1 MSANGMASSSYPLS
15 AAGVGEAP
23 ERDDALVRAV
33 LRAVEVTGAHTGSV
47 FLLSGDHRS
56 LVVAASCGT
65 PPSLLSGWRRI
76 PVNSRMPVA
85 EACRSGRMVH
95 LAGAEET
102 MRRFP
107 QLSIA
112 LPYPFGSASVPVQA
126 GGRTFGAIAVVWTP
140 RPDGTG
146 LSRAQCGQLRS
157 AADRLGTAL
166 AGLRARGTLGE
177 YDERTAPVLVPLPS
191 APAVRVGLF
200 DWNLDTGA
208 LTADDELCA
217 IFGIAP
223 RMFNG
228 RAAILAACIEP
239 GDLPGFGSAAR
250 AAVEEGHLLAHR
262 LRILDGRG
270 GHRVV
275 ELWGRVPESPD
286 DSEAS
291 CHLVGAVLDSGSGM
305 AAVAAIER
313 LADGFFALSPDGRLS
328 YANHS
333 LEDLLRVRQDELLGR
348 RPWDILPWLADPV
361 YEDRYRAA
369 AVSQQPVS
377 FLVRRPPDEWLV
389 FSLHPGAQ
397 GMTGW
402 GSRVRQPV
410 PAGTVPGAPVT
421 EEGPPISSAPAPAA
435 PRVGSLYRV
444 LTLGSALTEAAT
456 ADEVFDAVAEQL
468 LPAFGG
474 QKLAIAVVEA
484 RRLHLLAQRGY
495 SKRFLARFEGTPLH
509 ARLPVTDALT
519 SGVPLFVE
527 SREQLRESYPGLM
540 VGHTNSWAFL
550 PLIASNHPVGACI
563 LGFDDIH
570 RFPDEERGVLT
581 ALGGLIGQA
590 LERARLYDAEFALAR
605 GLQDALLPHRLPT
618 LPGLHVTGRYLP
630 GTRGMDIGGDWYD
643 VIPTGD
649 EVALIVGDVEGA
661 QRPRRGRHGP
671 TAQRHAGIRRR
682 GPPTERRRRR
692 HQPAPHGPRPGA
704 PRQLLLRP
712 IPSPLGDRAHRPRG
726 PSPAPA
732 APARRAHQDPGC
744 ARRPTARHRR
754 DGTLSGVGAAS
765 RSRVGPGP
773 LHGRVDREARLG
785 HRLRR
790 RATPGV
796 AGPAWRGRPGRSG
809 RRAAAGCLPRF
820 PRQGGRHRAPAHRV
834 RPATLTVP
842 TATVTCPKSSGTPPG
857 IPPDPRSWRRGCC
870 RPC

>member
-1 MSANGMASSSYPLS
+1 MIEGSVSANGMASSSYPLS
-15 AAGVGEAP
+15 AAGVGAAP

-33 LRAVEVTGAHTGSV
+33 VHAVEVTGAHTGSV
-47 FLLSGDHRS
+47 FLLSGDRRS

-76 PVNSRMPVA
+76 PVSSRMPVA

-112 LPYPFGSASVPVQA
+112 LPYPFGSASVPVRA
-126 GGRTFGAIAVVWTP
+126 GERTFGAIAVVWTA

-146 LSRAQCGQLRS
+146 LSRAQRGQLRS

-191 APAVRVGLF
+191 SPMIRVGLF

-217 IFGIAP
+217 IFGIPP
-223 RMFNG
+223 REFDG
-228 RAAILAACIEP
+228 QAATLAACIEP
-239 GDLPGFGSAAR
+239 ADLPGFRSAAR
-250 AAVEEGHLLAHR
+250 AAVEEGHVLAHG

-286 DSEAS
+286 DSGAS

-313 LADGFFALSPDGRLS
+313 LADGFFALSPDGRLT

-348 RPWDILPWLADPV
+348 RPWDVLPWLADPV

-369 AVSQQPVS
+369 LISQQPVS

-402 GSRVRQPV
+402 ASRVRQPV
-410 PAGTVPGAPVT
+410 PAGTGPGTQVA
-421 EEGPPISSAPAPAA
+421 EEARPISLAPPPAV

-444 LTLGSALTEAAT
+444 LSLGSALTEAVT
-456 ADEVFDAVAEQL
+456 AHEVFDAVADQL

-474 QKLAIAVVEA
+474 QKLAIAVVEE

-519 SGVPLFVE
+519 SGAPLFVE
-527 SREQLRESYPGLM
+527 SRKQLRESYPGLM

-550 PLIASNHPVGACI
+550 PLIASNHPVGACM

-605 GLQDALLPHRLPT
+605 GLQNALLPHRLPT
-618 LPGLHVTGRYLP
+618 LPGLNITGRYLP

-649 EVALIVGDVEGA
+649 EVALIVGDVEGHNVPA
-661 QRPRRGRHGP
+661 AAAMGQLRSAMRAFVAAGQRPSDVVAGTNRLHMDLDPVLLASCCYAQFHPRSGIVRIVRAGHLPPLLRLPDGNTKILDVPGGP
-671 TAQRHAGIRRR
+671 LLGIDATAHFPESELRLAPGAVLALYTDGLI
-682 GPPTERRRRR
+682 ERRDSDIGSDVER
-692 HQPAPHGPRPGA
+692 
-704 PRQLLLRP
+704 LRG
-712 IPSPLGDRAHRPRG
+712 SL
-726 PSPAPA
+726 
-732 APARRAHQDPGC
+732 
-744 ARRPTARHRR
+744 
-754 DGTLSGVGAAS
+754 
-765 RSRVGPGP
+765 
-773 LHGRVDREARLG
+773 ARLG
-785 HRLRR
+785 GGGLDDLADGLLRDACHASPD
-790 RATPGV
+790 RADDIALLLTEYAP
-796 AGPAWRGRPGRSG
+796 
-809 RRAAAGCLPRF
+809 PR
-820 PRQGGRHRAPAHRV
+820 
-834 RPATLTVP
+834 
-842 TATVTCPKSSGTPPG
+842 
-857 IPPDPRSWRRGCC
+857 
-870 RPC
+870 

>member
-1 MSANGMASSSYPLS
+1 MIEGSVSANGMASSSYPLS

-33 LRAVEVTGAHTGSV
+33 LHAVEVTGAHTGSV

-76 PVNSRMPVA
+76 PVNSHMPVA

-112 LPYPFGSASVPVQA
+112 LPYPFGSASVPVRA
-126 GGRTFGAIAVVWTP
+126 GERTFGAIAVVWTP
-140 RPDGTG
+140 KPDGTG
-146 LSRAQCGQLRS
+146 LSRAQRGQLRS

-177 YDERTAPVLVPLPS
+177 YDERTAPILVPLPS
-191 APAVRVGLF
+191 APAIRVGLF

-217 IFGIAP
+217 ILGIPP
-223 RMFNG
+223 RAFDG
-228 RAAILAACIEP
+228 RADTLAARIEP
-239 GDLPGFGSAAR
+239 ADLPGFRSAAR
-250 AAVEEGHLLAHR
+250 AAVEEGHLLAHH

-286 DSEAS
+286 APEA
-291 CHLVGAVLDSGSGM
+291 HLVGAVLDSGSGM

-313 LADGFFALSPDGRLS
+313 LADGFFALSPDGRLA

-348 RPWDILPWLADPV
+348 RPWDVLPWLADPV

-402 GSRVRQPV
+402 ASRVRQPL
-410 PAGTVPGAPVT
+410 PAGTGPGTPVT
-421 EEGPPISSAPAPAA
+421 EEGPPISLAPPPGA

-456 ADEVFDAVAEQL
+456 ANEVFDAVADQL

-474 QKLAIAVVEA
+474 QKLAMAVVEE

-495 SKRFLARFEGTPLH
+495 SKHFLARFEGTPLH

-527 SREQLRESYPGLM
+527 SREQLRESYPGLA

-550 PLIASNHPVGACI
+550 PLIASNRPVGACM
-563 LGFDDIH
+563 LGFDDVH

-590 LERARLYDAEFALAR
+590 LERARLYDAECALAR

-618 LPGLHVTGRYLP
+618 LPGLRITGRYLP

-649 EVALIVGDVEGA
+649 EVALIVGDVEGHNVPA
-661 QRPRRGRHGP
+661 AAAMGQLRSAMRAFVASGHRPSDVVAGTNRLHMDLDPALLASCCYARISPRSGIVRIVRAGHLPPLLRQPDGHTRILDLPGGP
-671 TAQRHAGIRRR
+671 LLGIDAKARFPESELRLAP
-682 GPPTERRRRR
+682 GSVLALYTDGLIERRDSDIGSDVER
-692 HQPAPHGPRPGA
+692 
-704 PRQLLLRP
+704 LRG
-712 IPSPLGDRAHRPRG
+712 SL
-726 PSPAPA
+726 
-732 APARRAHQDPGC
+732 
-744 ARRPTARHRR
+744 
-754 DGTLSGVGAAS
+754 
-765 RSRVGPGP
+765 
-773 LHGRVDREARLG
+773 ARLG
-785 HRLRR
+785 GGGLDDLADGLLRDACHASPD
-790 RATPGV
+790 RADDIALLLTEYAP
-796 AGPAWRGRPGRSG
+796 
-809 RRAAAGCLPRF
+809 PR
-820 PRQGGRHRAPAHRV
+820 
-834 RPATLTVP
+834 
-842 TATVTCPKSSGTPPG
+842 
-857 IPPDPRSWRRGCC
+857 
-870 RPC
+870 

>member
-33 LRAVEVTGAHTGSV
+33 VHAVEVTGAHTGSV
-47 FLLSGDHRS
+47 LLLSGDHRS

-112 LPYPFGSASVPVQA
+112 LPYPFGSASVPVRA
-126 GGRTFGAIAVVWTP
+126 GERTFGAIAVVWTP

-146 LSRAQCGQLRS
+146 LSRAQRGQLRS

-177 YDERTAPVLVPLPS
+177 YDERTAPVLVPLPC
-191 APAVRVGLF
+191 APAIRVGLF

-223 RMFNG
+223 RAFDG
-228 RAAILAACIEP
+228 RVATLTAYIEP
-239 GDLPGFGSAAR
+239 ADLPGFGSAAR

-262 LRILDGRG
+262 LRILDGHG

-313 LADGFFALSPDGRLS
+313 LADGFFALSPDGRLA

-402 GSRVRQPV
+402 ASRVRQPV
-410 PAGTVPGAPVT
+410 PAGTGPGAPVT
-421 EEGPPISSAPAPAA
+421 VEGPPISSAPPPAA

-474 QKLAIAVVEA
+474 QKLAIAVVEEQ
-484 RRLHLLAQRGY
+484 RLHLLAQRGY
-495 SKRFLARFEGTPLH
+495 SQRFLARFEGTPLH

-527 SREQLRESYPGLM
+527 SREQLRESYPGIM

-649 EVALIVGDVEGA
+649 EVALIVGDVEGHNVPAAAAMGQLRSAMRAFVAAGHRPSDVAAGTNRLHMDLDPVLLASCCYA
-661 QRPRRGRHGP
+661 QLHPRSGIVRIVRAGHLPPLLRLPDGRTKILDVPGGP
-671 TAQRHAGIRRR
+671 LLGIDATARFPESELRLAPGTVLALYTDGLI
-682 GPPTERRRRR
+682 ERRDSDIGSDVER
-692 HQPAPHGPRPGA
+692 
-704 PRQLLLRP
+704 LRG
-712 IPSPLGDRAHRPRG
+712 SL
-726 PSPAPA
+726 
-732 APARRAHQDPGC
+732 
-744 ARRPTARHRR
+744 
-754 DGTLSGVGAAS
+754 
-765 RSRVGPGP
+765 
-773 LHGRVDREARLG
+773 ARLG
-785 HRLRR
+785 GGGLDDLADGLLRDACHASPD
-790 RATPGV
+790 RADDV
-796 AGPAWRGRPGRSG
+796 ALLLTEYAP
-809 RRAAAGCLPRF
+809 PR
-820 PRQGGRHRAPAHRV
+820 
-834 RPATLTVP
+834 
-842 TATVTCPKSSGTPPG
+842 
-857 IPPDPRSWRRGCC
+857 
-870 RPC
+870 

>member
-33 LRAVEVTGAHTGSV
+33 VHAVEVTGAHSGSV

-112 LPYPFGSASVPVQA
+112 LPYPFGSASVPVRA
-126 GGRTFGAIAVVWTP
+126 GERTFGAIAVVWTP
-140 RPDGTG
+140 KPDGTG
-146 LSRAQCGQLRS
+146 LSRAQRGQLRS

-177 YDERTAPVLVPLPS
+177 YDERTPPVLVPLPS
-191 APAVRVGLF
+191 APAIRVGLF

-223 RMFNG
+223 RAFDG
-228 RAAILAACIEP
+228 RAATLAAHIEP
-239 GDLPGFGSAAR
+239 ADLPGFGAAAR
-250 AAVEEGHLLAHR
+250 AAVEEGHLLAHH

-313 LADGFFALSPDGRLS
+313 LADGFFALSPDGRLA

-348 RPWDILPWLADPV
+348 RPWDVLPWLADPV

-402 GSRVRQPV
+402 ASRVRRPV

-421 EEGPPISSAPAPAA
+421 EEGPPISSAPPPAA

-456 ADEVFDAVAEQL
+456 AGEVFDAVAEQL

-474 QKLAIAVVEA
+474 QKLAIAVVEE

-540 VGHTNSWAFL
+540 AGHTNSWAFL
-550 PLIASNHPVGACI
+550 PLIASNHPVGACM

-590 LERARLYDAEFALAR
+590 LERARLYDAESALAR

-649 EVALIVGDVEGA
+649 EVALIVGDVEGHNVPAAAAMGQLRSAMRAFVAAGHRPSDVAAGTNRLHMDLDPVLLASCCYA
-661 QRPRRGRHGP
+661 QFHPRSGIVRIVRAGHLPPLLRLPDGHTKILDVPGGP
-671 TAQRHAGIRRR
+671 LFGIDATARFPESELRLAPGSVLALYTDGLI
-682 GPPTERRRRR
+682 ERRDSDIGSDVERLR
-692 HQPAPHGPRPGA
+692 GA
-704 PRQLLLRP
+704 L
-712 IPSPLGDRAHRPRG
+712 
-726 PSPAPA
+726 
-732 APARRAHQDPGC
+732 
-744 ARRPTARHRR
+744 
-754 DGTLSGVGAAS
+754 
-765 RSRVGPGP
+765 
-773 LHGRVDREARLG
+773 ARLG
-785 HRLRR
+785 GGGLDDLADGLLRDACHASPD
-790 RATPGV
+790 RADDIALLLTEYAP
-796 AGPAWRGRPGRSG
+796 
-809 RRAAAGCLPRF
+809 PR
-820 PRQGGRHRAPAHRV
+820 
-834 RPATLTVP
+834 
-842 TATVTCPKSSGTPPG
+842 
-857 IPPDPRSWRRGCC
+857 
-870 RPC
+870 

>member
-15 AAGVGEAP
+15 TAGVSEAP

-33 LRAVEVTGAHTGSV
+33 VRAVEVTGAHTGSV

-112 LPYPFGSASVPVQA
+112 LPYPFGSASVPVRA
-126 GGRTFGAIAVVWTP
+126 GERTFGAIAVVWTP

-146 LSRAQCGQLRS
+146 LSRAQRGQLRS
-157 AADRLGTAL
+157 AADRLGTTL

-191 APAVRVGLF
+191 APAIRLGLF

-208 LTADDELCA
+208 LAADDELCA

-223 RMFNG
+223 RAFNG
-228 RAAILAACIEP
+228 RAATLAACIEP
-239 GDLPGFGSAAR
+239 ADLPGFGSAAR
-250 AAVEEGHLLAHR
+250 AAVEEGHLLAHH

-270 GHRVV
+270 GHRLV

-286 DSEAS
+286 HSEAS

-313 LADGFFALSPDGRLS
+313 LADGFFALSPDGRLA

-348 RPWDILPWLADPV
+348 RPWDVLPWLADPV

-402 GSRVRQPV
+402 ASRVRQPV
-410 PAGTVPGAPVT
+410 PAGTVPGAPVAG
-421 EEGPPISSAPAPAA
+421 EGPPISSAPPPAA

-474 QKLAIAVVEA
+474 QKLAIAVVEE

-540 VGHTNSWAFL
+540 AGRTNSWAFL
-550 PLIASNHPVGACI
+550 PLIASNHPVGACM

-649 EVALIVGDVEGA
+649 EVALIVGDVEGHNVAAAAAMGQLRSAMRAFVAAGHRPSDVAAGTNRLHMDLDPVLLASCCYA
-661 QRPRRGRHGP
+661 QFHPRSGIVRIVRAGHLPPLLRLPDGHTKILDVPGGP
-671 TAQRHAGIRRR
+671 LFGVDVTARFPESELRLAPGSVLALYADGLI
-682 GPPTERRRRR
+682 ERRDSDIGSDVER
-692 HQPAPHGPRPGA
+692 
-704 PRQLLLRP
+704 LRG
-712 IPSPLGDRAHRPRG
+712 SL
-726 PSPAPA
+726 
-732 APARRAHQDPGC
+732 
-744 ARRPTARHRR
+744 
-754 DGTLSGVGAAS
+754 
-765 RSRVGPGP
+765 
-773 LHGRVDREARLG
+773 ARLG
-785 HRLRR
+785 GGGLDDLADGLLRDACLASPD
-790 RATPGV
+790 RADDIALLLTEYAP
-796 AGPAWRGRPGRSG
+796 
-809 RRAAAGCLPRF
+809 PR
-820 PRQGGRHRAPAHRV
+820 
-834 RPATLTVP
+834 
-842 TATVTCPKSSGTPPG
+842 
-857 IPPDPRSWRRGCC
+857 
-870 RPC
+870 

>member
-33 LRAVEVTGAHTGSV
+33 VHAVEVTGAHTGSV

-112 LPYPFGSASVPVQA
+112 LPYPFGSASVPVRA
-126 GGRTFGAIAVVWTP
+126 GERTFGAIAVVWTP

-146 LSRAQCGQLRS
+146 LSRAQRGQLRS
-157 AADRLGTAL
+157 VADRLGTAL
-166 AGLRARGTLGE
+166 AGRRARGTLGE

-191 APAVRVGLF
+191 APAIRVGLF

-208 LTADDELCA
+208 LTADDELCT

-223 RMFNG
+223 RAFDG
-228 RAAILAACIEP
+228 RAATLTAYIEP
-239 GDLPGFGSAAR
+239 ADLPGFGSAAR
-250 AAVEEGHLLAHR
+250 AAVEEGRLLAHR

-313 LADGFFALSPDGRLS
+313 LSDGFFALSPDGRLA

-402 GSRVRQPV
+402 ASRVRQPV

-421 EEGPPISSAPAPAA
+421 EEGPPFSSGPPPAA

-474 QKLAIAVVEA
+474 QKLAIAVVEE

-527 SREQLRESYPGLM
+527 TREQLRESYPGLM
-540 VGHTNSWAFL
+540 AGRTNSWAFL
-550 PLIASNHPVGACI
+550 PLIASNHPVGACM
-563 LGFDDIH
+563 LGFDAIH

-649 EVALIVGDVEGA
+649 DVALIVGDVEGHNVPAAAAMGQLRSAMRAFVAAGHRPSDVAAGTNRLHMDLDPVLLASCCHA
-661 QRPRRGRHGP
+661 QFHPRSGIVRIVRAGHLPPLLRLPDGRTKILDVPGGP
-671 TAQRHAGIRRR
+671 LLGIDATARFPESELRLAPGSVLALYTDGLI
-682 GPPTERRRRR
+682 ERRDSDIGSDIER
-692 HQPAPHGPRPGA
+692 
-704 PRQLLLRP
+704 LRG
-712 IPSPLGDRAHRPRG
+712 SL
-726 PSPAPA
+726 
-732 APARRAHQDPGC
+732 
-744 ARRPTARHRR
+744 
-754 DGTLSGVGAAS
+754 
-765 RSRVGPGP
+765 
-773 LHGRVDREARLG
+773 ARLG
-785 HRLRR
+785 GGGLEDLADGLLRDACHASPD
-790 RATPGV
+790 RADDI
-796 AGPAWRGRPGRSG
+796 A
-809 RRAAAGCLPRF
+809 LL
-820 PRQGGRHRAPAHRV
+820 
-834 RPATLTVP
+834 LTEY
-842 TATVTCPKSSGTPPG
+842 TPP
-857 IPPDPRSWRRGCC
+857 R
-870 RPC
+870 

>member
-33 LRAVEVTGAHTGSV
+33 VHAVEVTGAHSGSV

-112 LPYPFGSASVPVQA
+112 LPYPFGSASVPVRA
-126 GGRTFGAIAVVWTP
+126 GERTFGAIAVVWTP
-140 RPDGTG
+140 KPDGTG
-146 LSRAQCGQLRS
+146 LSRAQRGQLRS

-177 YDERTAPVLVPLPS
+177 YDERTPPVLVPLPS
-191 APAVRVGLF
+191 APAIRVGLF

-223 RMFNG
+223 RAFDG
-228 RAAILAACIEP
+228 RAATLAAHIEP
-239 GDLPGFGSAAR
+239 ADLPGFGAAAR
-250 AAVEEGHLLAHR
+250 AAVEEGHLLAHH

-313 LADGFFALSPDGRLS
+313 LADGFFALSPDGRLA

-348 RPWDILPWLADPV
+348 RPWDVLPWLADPV

-402 GSRVRQPV
+402 ASRVRRPV

-421 EEGPPISSAPAPAA
+421 EEGPPISSAPPPAA

-474 QKLAIAVVEA
+474 QKLAIAVVEE

-540 VGHTNSWAFL
+540 AGHTNSWAFL
-550 PLIASNHPVGACI
+550 PLIASNHPVGACM

-590 LERARLYDAEFALAR
+590 LERARLYDAESALAR

-649 EVALIVGDVEGA
+649 EVALIVGDVEGHNVPAAAAMGQLRSAMRAFVAAGHRPSDVAAGTNRLHMDLDPVLLASCCYA
-661 QRPRRGRHGP
+661 QFHPRSGIVRIVRAGHLPPLLRLPDGHTKILDVPGGP
-671 TAQRHAGIRRR
+671 LFGIDATARFPESELRLAPGSVLALYTDGLI
-682 GPPTERRRRR
+682 ERRDSDIGSDVER
-692 HQPAPHGPRPGA
+692 
-704 PRQLLLRP
+704 LRG
-712 IPSPLGDRAHRPRG
+712 SL
-726 PSPAPA
+726 
-732 APARRAHQDPGC
+732 
-744 ARRPTARHRR
+744 
-754 DGTLSGVGAAS
+754 
-765 RSRVGPGP
+765 
-773 LHGRVDREARLG
+773 ARLG
-785 HRLRR
+785 GGGLDDLADGLLRDAC
-790 RATPGV
+790 RASPD
-796 AGPAWRGRPGRSG
+796 
-809 RRAAAGCLPRF
+809 RADDIALLLTEYAPPR
-820 PRQGGRHRAPAHRV
+820 
-834 RPATLTVP
+834 
-842 TATVTCPKSSGTPPG
+842 
-857 IPPDPRSWRRGCC
+857 
-870 RPC
+870 

>member
-1 MSANGMASSSYPLS
+1 MASSSYPLS

-23 ERDDALVRAV
+23 ELEDALVRAV
-33 LRAVEVTGAHTGSV
+33 VHAVEVTGAHTGSV

-112 LPYPFGSASVPVQA
+112 LPYPFGSASVPVRA
-126 GGRTFGAIAVVWTP
+126 GERTFGAIAVVWTP

-146 LSRAQCGQLRS
+146 LSRAQRGQLRS

-177 YDERTAPVLVPLPS
+177 YDERTPPVLVALPS
-191 APAVRVGLF
+191 APAIRVGLF

-223 RMFNG
+223 RAFDG
-228 RAAILAACIEP
+228 RAATLAACIEP
-239 GDLPGFGSAAR
+239 ADLPGFGSAAR

-286 DSEAS
+286 GSEAS
-291 CHLVGAVLDSGSGM
+291 CHLVGAVLDTGSGM

-313 LADGFFALSPDGRLS
+313 LADGFFALSPDGRLA

-348 RPWDILPWLADPV
+348 RPWDILPWLADSV

-402 GSRVRQPV
+402 ASRVRQPV

-421 EEGPPISSAPAPAA
+421 EEGPPISSAPVPAA

-456 ADEVFDAVAEQL
+456 AVEVFDAVADQL

-474 QKLAIAVVEA
+474 QKLVIAVVEEQ
-484 RRLHLLAQRGY
+484 RLHLLAQRGY

-519 SGVPLFVE
+519 SGVPLFIE
-527 SREQLRESYPGLM
+527 SREQLHESYPGLM

-618 LPGLHVTGRYLP
+618 VPGLHVTGRYLP

-649 EVALIVGDVEGA
+649 EVALIVGDVEGHNVPAAAAMGQLRSAMRAFVAAGHRPSDVAAGTNRLHMDLDPVLLASCCYA
-661 QRPRRGRHGP
+661 QFHPRSGIVRIVRAGHLPPLLRLPDGHTEILDVPGGP
-671 TAQRHAGIRRR
+671 LLGIDATARFPETELRLAPGSVLALYTDGLI
-682 GPPTERRRRR
+682 ERRDSDIGSDIERLR
-692 HQPAPHGPRPGA
+692 GA
-704 PRQLLLRP
+704 L
-712 IPSPLGDRAHRPRG
+712 
-726 PSPAPA
+726 
-732 APARRAHQDPGC
+732 
-744 ARRPTARHRR
+744 
-754 DGTLSGVGAAS
+754 
-765 RSRVGPGP
+765 
-773 LHGRVDREARLG
+773 ARLG
-785 HRLRR
+785 
-790 RATPGV
+790 
-796 AGPAWRGRPGRSG
+796 
-809 RRAAAGCLPRF
+809 
-820 PRQGGRHRAPAHRV
+820 GGRLDDLADGLLRDVCHASPDRADDIALL
-834 RPATLTVP
+834 LTEY
-842 TATVTCPKSSGTPPG
+842 APP
-857 IPPDPRSWRRGCC
+857 R
-870 RPC
+870 

>member
-1 MSANGMASSSYPLS
+1 MIEGSVSANGMASSSYPLS
-15 AAGVGEAP
+15 AAGFGEAP

-33 LRAVEVTGAHTGSV
+33 VHAVEVTGAHTGSV

-85 EACRSGRMVH
+85 EACRTGRMVH

-112 LPYPFGSASVPVQA
+112 LPYPFGSASVPVRA
-126 GGRTFGAIAVVWTP
+126 GERTFGAIAVVWTP

-146 LSRAQCGQLRS
+146 LSRAQRGQLRS

-166 AGLRARGTLGE
+166 TGLRARGMLGE

-191 APAVRVGLF
+191 APAIRVGLF

-223 RMFNG
+223 RAFDG
-228 RAAILAACIEP
+228 RAATLAACIEP
-239 GDLPGFGSAAR
+239 ADLPGFGSAAR
-250 AAVEEGHLLAHR
+250 AAVEEGHLLAHH

-313 LADGFFALSPDGRLS
+313 LADGFFALSPDGRLA

-402 GSRVRQPV
+402 ASRVRQPV

-421 EEGPPISSAPAPAA
+421 EEGPPISSAPVPAA

-474 QKLAIAVVEA
+474 QKLAIAVVEEQ
-484 RRLHLLAQRGY
+484 RLHLLAQRGY

-519 SGVPLFVE
+519 AGVPLFVE
-527 SREQLRESYPGLM
+527 SREQLRENYPGLM

-550 PLIASNHPVGACI
+550 PLIASNQPVGACI

-570 RFPDEERGVLT
+570 RFPGEERGVLT

-649 EVALIVGDVEGA
+649 EVALIVGDVEGHNVPAAAAMGQLRSAMRAFVAAGHRPSDVAAGTNRLHMDLDPVLLASCCYA
-661 QRPRRGRHGP
+661 QFHPRSGIVRIVRAGHLPPLLRLPDGHTRILDVPGGP
-671 TAQRHAGIRRR
+671 LLGIDATARFPESELRLAPGSVLALYTDGLI
-682 GPPTERRRRR
+682 ERRDSDIGSDVER
-692 HQPAPHGPRPGA
+692 
-704 PRQLLLRP
+704 LRG
-712 IPSPLGDRAHRPRG
+712 SL
-726 PSPAPA
+726 
-732 APARRAHQDPGC
+732 
-744 ARRPTARHRR
+744 
-754 DGTLSGVGAAS
+754 
-765 RSRVGPGP
+765 
-773 LHGRVDREARLG
+773 ARLG
-785 HRLRR
+785 GGGLDDLADGLLRDACHASPD
-790 RATPGV
+790 RADDIALLLTEYAP
-796 AGPAWRGRPGRSG
+796 
-809 RRAAAGCLPRF
+809 PR
-820 PRQGGRHRAPAHRV
+820 
-834 RPATLTVP
+834 
-842 TATVTCPKSSGTPPG
+842 
-857 IPPDPRSWRRGCC
+857 
-870 RPC
+870 

>member
-33 LRAVEVTGAHTGSV
+33 VHAVEVTGAHTGSV
-47 FLLSGDHRS
+47 FLLSGDRRS

-112 LPYPFGSASVPVQA
+112 LPYPFGSASVPVRA
-126 GGRTFGAIAVVWTP
+126 GERTFGAIAVVWTP

-146 LSRAQCGQLRS
+146 LSRAQRAQLRS
-157 AADRLGTAL
+157 VADRLGTAL

-191 APAVRVGLF
+191 APAIRVGLF

-208 LTADDELCA
+208 LTVDDELCA

-223 RMFNG
+223 RAFDG
-228 RAAILAACIEP
+228 RAATLEACIEP
-239 GDLPGFGSAAR
+239 TDLPGFRSAAR

-262 LRILDGRG
+262 LRILDDHG

-286 DSEAS
+286 NPEPS

-305 AAVAAIER
+305 AAVAAIEQ
-313 LADGFFALSPDGRLS
+313 LADGFFALSPDGRLA

-333 LEDLLRVRQDELLGR
+333 LEDLLRVRQEELLGR

-402 GSRVRQPV
+402 ASRVRQPV
-410 PAGTVPGAPVT
+410 PAGTGPGAPVT
-421 EEGPPISSAPAPAA
+421 EEGPPFSSAPPPAA

-456 ADEVFDAVAEQL
+456 AQEVFDAVAEQL

-474 QKLAIAVVEA
+474 QKLAITVVEEQ
-484 RRLHLLAQRGY
+484 RLHLLAQRGY
-495 SKRFLARFEGTPLH
+495 SKRYLARFEGTPLH

-519 SGVPLFVE
+519 SGVPLFIE
-527 SREQLRESYPGLM
+527 SREQLLKSYPGLI

-618 LPGLHVTGRYLP
+618 LPGLRVTGRYLP

-649 EVALIVGDVEGA
+649 EVALIVGDVEGHNVPAAAAMGQLRSAMRAFVAAGHRPSDVAAGTNRLHMDLDPVLLASCCFA
-661 QRPRRGRHGP
+661 QFHPRSGIVRIVRAGHLPPLLRLPNGHTKILDVPGGP
-671 TAQRHAGIRRR
+671 LLGIDATARFPESELRLAPGSVLALYTDGLI
-682 GPPTERRRRR
+682 ERRDSDIGSDIERLR
-692 HQPAPHGPRPGA
+692 GA
-704 PRQLLLRP
+704 L
-712 IPSPLGDRAHRPRG
+712 
-726 PSPAPA
+726 
-732 APARRAHQDPGC
+732 
-744 ARRPTARHRR
+744 
-754 DGTLSGVGAAS
+754 
-765 RSRVGPGP
+765 
-773 LHGRVDREARLG
+773 ARLG
-785 HRLRR
+785 GGGLDDLADGLLRDAC
-790 RATPGV
+790 RASPD
-796 AGPAWRGRPGRSG
+796 
-809 RRAAAGCLPRF
+809 RADDIALLLTEYAPPR
-820 PRQGGRHRAPAHRV
+820 
-834 RPATLTVP
+834 
-842 TATVTCPKSSGTPPG
+842 
-857 IPPDPRSWRRGCC
+857 
-870 RPC
+870 